1 MVLFG
6 KIDYI
11 NLLPFYTFAKR
22 HIRSSQLK
30 QSIAYKKDFP
40 AAINAKFKKRQID
53 AAFISSIE
61 SKRGNFS
68 CLDVGIVAKKEIL
81 SVLVKE
87 GEYAPD
93 SHSATSNALAKQ
105 LGIKGEVIIGDKALR
120 AYLKDPDAYVDL
132 AAAWQQKHK
141 LPFVFALLCV
151 HKNRCY
157 YKKLSKKF
165 VRTRVKIPYYILQK
179 YAKSRGIMIKDV
191 KAYLELVSYDV
202 DSKAKKGLKR
212 FLV

>member
-1 MVLFG
+1 MLFG

-30 QSIAYKKDFP
+30 QSIGYKKDFP
-40 AAINAKFKKRQID
+40 SAINAKFKKRKID

-68 CLDVGIVAKKEIL
+68 CLDVGIVAKKEIQ
-81 SVLVKE
+81 SVLVRE
-87 GEYAPD
+87 GDFAPD

-120 AYLKDPDAYVDL
+120 VYLKNPDAYIDL
-132 AAAWQQKHK
+132 AQAWHDKHK

-179 YAKSRGIMIKDV
+179 YAKSRGIMIKDI
-191 KAYLELVSYDV
+191 KAYLELVSYEV
-202 DSKAKKGLKR
+202 DIKAKKGLKR
-212 FLV
+212 FLLQ

>member
-40 AAINAKFKKRQID
+40 SAINQKFKKRKID

-61 SKRGNFS
+61 SKRGNFT

-87 GEYAPD
+87 GDFEPD
-93 SHSATSNALAKQ
+93 SHSATSNALAQK

-120 AYLKDPDAYVDL
+120 LYLENPDAYIDL
-132 AAAWQQKHK
+132 ATAWHKQHK

-157 YKKLSKKF
+157 YKRLSQKF
-165 VRTRVKIPYYILQK
+165 VKTRVKIPYYILQK
-179 YAKSRGIMIKDV
+179 YAKSRSIMIKDI
-191 KAYLELVSYDV
+191 KRYLDLVSYEV
-202 DSKAKKGLKR
+202 DTKAKKGLKR

>member
-1 MVLFG
+1 VLFG

-40 AAINAKFKKRQID
+40 SAINTKFKKRQID

-61 SKRGNFS
+61 SKNRKFS

-93 SHSATSNALAKQ
+93 SHSATSNALAKK

-120 AYLKDPDAYVDL
+120 AYLKEPDAYVDL
-132 AAAWQQKHK
+132 AKAWHEKYE

-151 HKNRCY
+151 HNNHCY
-157 YKKLSKKF
+157 YKKLSQKF
-165 VRTRVKIPYYILQK
+165 VKTRVKIPYYILQK
-179 YAKSRGIMIKDV
+179 YAKSRGIMIKDI